1 MISGS
6 SEMLEMGKDET
17 FARVFSSTFAL
28 KCSRSKSCA
37 LGSYHGSAIQL
48 PFLRVEP
55 PDYSVGRNGK

>member
-1 MISGS
+1 
-6 SEMLEMGKDET
+6 MLEMGKDET
-17 FARVFSSTFAL
+17 LARVFSSTFVL